1 MIDGFRDCPGCGSER
16 EFVQLHPGL
25 GRCPD
30 SPDGR
35 CPEWCCNACGAA
47 LLEGA
52 QAGRSPAGRSSA
64 DRSEL
69 IATSPRPAAGQLDRV
84 A

>member
-1 MIDGFRDCPGCGSER
+1 MIDDFRDCPGCGSER
-16 EFVQLHPGL
+16 EFVQLHPGP

-35 CPEWCCNACGAA
+35 CPEWCCNACGTA
-47 LLEGA
+47 LLEGS
-52 QAGRSPAGRSSA
+52 QPGRRALVGA
-64 DRSEL
+64 
-69 IATSPRPAAGQLDRV
+69 SPRPAAGHLDRV

>member
-1 MIDGFRDCPGCGSER
+1 MIDDFRDCPGCGSQR
-16 EFVQLHPGL
+16 EFVQLHPGP

-35 CPEWCCNACGAA
+35 CPESCCSACGTA
-47 LLEGA
+47 LLEGP
-52 QAGRSPAGRSSA
+52 QPGRSG
-64 DRSEL
+64 L
-69 IATSPRPAAGQLDRV
+69 IAASSRPAAGQLDRV

>member
-1 MIDGFRDCPGCGSER
+1 MIDDFRDCPGCGSER
-16 EFVQLHPGL
+16 EFVQLHPGP

-35 CPEWCCNACGAA
+35 CPEWCCNACGTA
-47 LLEGA
+47 LLEGP
-52 QAGRSPAGRSSA
+52 QPV
-64 DRSEL
+64 RSEL
-69 IATSPRPAAGQLDRV
+69 IAASARPAAGQLDRV

>member
-1 MIDGFRDCPGCGSER
+1 MIDDFRDCPGCGSER
-16 EFVQLHPGL
+16 EFVQLHPGP

-35 CPEWCCNACGAA
+35 CPEWCCNACGTA
-47 LLEGA
+47 LLEGS
-52 QAGRSPAGRSSA
+52 QAGRSQAGRSG
-64 DRSEL
+64 L
-69 IATSPRPAAGQLDRV
+69 IAASPRPAAGQLDRV